1 MTTIRREDIE
11 LLAPAGDWDCMRAAV
26 ANGADAIFFGVEKFN
41 ARARANNFRM
51 DELPEIMSFL
61 HSYGVKGFLTF
72 NILVFED
79 ELRDA
84 KELIETCMDAGVD
97 AVIVQDLG
105 LVKMIREISPD
116 FPIHGS
122 TQMTITSP
130 EAVEFTKPFD
140 MERVVL
146 GRENNL
152 KQIRKIGEQAKLP
165 MEVFVHGAIC
175 VSYSGQCLTSEM
187 WGGRSANRG
196 ECAQACRLPYDMMV
210 DGEHKPMG
218 DVTYLLSPKDLAAI
232 DIVPELI
239 EAGVTSFKIEGR
251 MKQPEYVANVVS
263 KYRKAIDD
271 YFDGQWTGPSKEEV
285 RELEQSF
292 SRGFTHGFLK
302 GTNNKQLV
310 DGTFPKSRGVYV
322 GRVEQVLRDGVVCK
336 IEAPLKRGDG
346 IGFDAGDPTQ
356 KEEGGR
362 IYDLRRKG
370 VKLEGEAQVGWIIDI
385 IPGRND
391 VNLRRV
397 KVGDRIWKT
406 SDPALDKRMRATF
419 ETEKPYRVFPVH
431 VKAEGR
437 VGEPLRT
444 WWTDVQKGTVVQ
456 VDSELLLEEAKKRP
470 MDEALL
476 EEQFGRLG
484 GTVYQLE
491 KLDVSLEGDLI
502 VPMRELNAIRRQAVE
517 QLAGERPKP
526 PVYTKR
532 EADPFADAY
541 PDHKGIPYGGGQ
553 LTALCRSLEQVK
565 AAVKTPVAMIY
576 VDFEFIK
583 QFPEAIAVCR
593 EAGKPVAL
601 VTPRIHM
608 PLENGY
614 HRNILKLKP
623 DAVLVRNT
631 GALNFYL
638 QAKAEW
644 EQLRA
649 AMVIGTGQGEASGQR
664 SEAVTRL
671 VDSTSTVEARN
682 AKGSTMAQE
691 AGNDINASAPIS
703 ADNGDSNGP
712 AASDKGTGSPGAS
725 NASAEHNLH
734 VRVNDEGHN
743 ASKDHSNP
751 IDGIATTSIG
761 AWREQEHEASGGILG
776 TNDVPDTFPLL
787 IGDFSLNVANH
798 KAVELFVEAGLDSIT
813 PSYDLNIQQMVDM
826 LGYADTSKLEI
837 VIHQHLPMFHTEHC
851 VYCTFLSEGTDYT
864 NCGRPCEEHRV
875 SLRDRIGMSHPVRVD
890 EGCRNTVY
898 NAIEQSGAEYLKH
911 FLDLGVGS
919 YRVEFLEETSEQVH
933 EVIDLYARA
942 LRGEISGTQVWRQL
956 KATNQLGVTRGQL
969 VK

>member
-1 MTTIRREDIE
+1 MTREIQREDIE

-51 DELPEIMSFL
+51 DELPEIMAFL

-84 KELIETCMDAGVD
+84 QQLIDACIDAGVD

-105 LVKMIREISPD
+105 LVKLIREMSPD

-130 EAVEFTKPFD
+130 EAAEFTKPFG

-152 KQIRKIGEQAKLP
+152 KQIQKIGEIAKVP
-165 MEVFVHGAIC
+165 MEVFVHGALC

-210 DGEHKPMG
+210 DGEHQPMG
-218 DVTYLLSPKDLAAI
+218 DITYLLSPKDLAAI

-271 YFDGQWTGPSKEEV
+271 YFDGTWTGPSKEEV
-285 RELEQSF
+285 RELQQSF
-292 SRGFTHGFLK
+292 SRGFTHGFLS

-310 DGTFPKSRGVYV
+310 DGTFPKSRGVYL

-336 IEAPLKRGDG
+336 LEAPLKRGDG

-362 IYDLRRKG
+362 VYDVRRKG
-370 VKLEGEAQVGWIIDI
+370 VKLEGEAEEGWIVDI
-385 IPGRND
+385 VPGRND

-406 SDPALDKRMRATF
+406 SDQALDKRMRATF
-419 ETEKPYRVFPVH
+419 ETEKPYRVFPMHIRV
-431 VKAEGR
+431 EGR
-437 VGEPLRT
+437 VGEPLKT
-444 WWTDVQKGTVVQ
+444 WWTDVQKGTTIQ
-456 VDSELLLEEAKKRP
+456 VDSELLLEEAQKRP
-470 MDEALL
+470 MDRELL
-476 EEQFGRLG
+476 EEQLGRLG

-491 KLDVSLEGDLI
+491 QLDAKLEGSVI
-502 VPMRELNAIRRQAVE
+502 VPMRELNAIRRRAVE
-517 QLAGERPKP
+517 HLAGERPKP
-526 PVYTKR
+526 PVYVKHDVDVLAGAGVQHT
-532 EADPFADAY
+532 AVPF
-541 PDHKGIPYGGGQ
+541 GGAQ
-553 LTALCRSLEQVK
+553 LTALCRTLEQVQ
-565 AAVKTPVAMIY
+565 AAVLTDVALIY
-576 VDFEFIK
+576 ADFEFIK
-583 QFPEAIAVCR
+583 QFPAAIEACR
-593 EAGKPVAL
+593 AAGKPIAL

-608 PLENGY
+608 PNENGY
-614 HRNILKLKP
+614 HRNILNLKP
-623 DAVLVRNT
+623 DAVLIRNT
-631 GALNFYL
+631 GALHYYQ

-644 EQLRA
+644 ELKRA
-649 AMVIGTGQGEASGQR
+649 EASAAVLP
-664 SEAVTRL
+664 SDEIIAEA
-671 VDSTSTVEARN
+671 
-682 AKGSTMAQE
+682 
-691 AGNDINASAPIS
+691 
-703 ADNGDSNGP
+703 ADNSNLAICPPKPMGDDS
-712 AASDKGTGSPGAS
+712 
-725 NASAEHNLH
+725 
-734 VRVNDEGHN
+734 
-743 ASKDHSNP
+743 
-751 IDGIATTSIG
+751 
-761 AWREQEHEASGGILG
+761 
-776 TNDVPDTFPLL
+776 FPQL

-798 KAVELFVEAGLDSIT
+798 KTVQLFAEAGLDRIT

-826 LGYADTSKLEI
+826 LRHADTSKLEI

-864 NCGRPCEEHRV
+864 NCGRPCEEHNV

-898 NAIEQSGAEYLKH
+898 NAIEQSGSEYLPN
-911 FLDLGVGS
+911 FLELGVDS
-919 YRVEFLEETSEQVH
+919 YRIEFLEETAEQVNQ
-933 EVIDLYARA
+933 VIDLYNRS
-942 LRGEISGTQVWRQL
+942 LCGEISGTQVWRML